1 MVDKI
6 AADQDEISLLD
17 IYEFF
22 RDGWKT
28 LIGFAV
34 LGLSAGLITAF
45 VLPEK
50 YQASALIES
59 ASVAKKGDGVI
70 SFVASSVEPVSVLAE
85 KMKSPTYYSATTIAD
100 CGLKDSN
107 NPAKLLVDR
116 LKPAVPRNS
125 PYASVSYLAKSP
137 EDATKC
143 LESVLKDVSNN
154 QAQISKPLTNNLE
167 VALSNLELELQ
178 ATVTERDQQR
188 IKNRER
194 LNVAK
199 LKLTA
204 AQEFVE
210 RYSKDSLQFKF
221 GDPQFSASALLLS
234 TLIGKQNEIK
244 DLEIQISAL
253 EMEIAANLT
262 DKDQQVRS
270 LTNRVTEM
278 KNALSVPATKP
289 STFAAP
295 IYAPNVKVEPKRSLV
310 TIIGLVA
317 GGLIGLLFL
326 IFVRMKNNFRR
337 QLDSQ

>member
-6 AADQDEISLLD
+6 AADQDEISLVD

-28 LIGFAV
+28 LIGFTV
-34 LGLSAGLITAF
+34 LGLFAGLIAAF
-45 VLPEK
+45 ALPEK
-50 YQASALIES
+50 FQASALIEP
-59 ASVAKKGDGVI
+59 ASVASKG
-70 SFVASSVEPVSVLAE
+70 VESVSVLVE
-85 KMKSPTYYSATTIAD
+85 KMKSPTYYSSDTIEA
-100 CGLKDSN
+100 CGLNDSV
-107 NPAKLLVDR
+107 NPARLLVDR

-125 PYASVSYLAKSP
+125 PYASVTYLAKSP
-137 EDATKC
+137 ADAAKC

-154 QAQISKPLTNNLE
+154 QAQISKPLINNME
-167 VALSNLELELQ
+167 VALNNAELELQ

-199 LKLTA
+199 LKLAA
-204 AQEFVE
+204 AQDFVE
-210 RYSKDSLQFKF
+210 KFSKDGLQFKF

-278 KNALSVPATKP
+278 KNAISLPATKP
-289 STFAAP
+289 ATFAAP
-295 IYAPNVKVEPKRSLV
+295 IYAPNVKVEPKRILV
-310 TIIGLVA
+310 TMLGLVA
-317 GGLIGLLFL
+317 GGFIGFLLLI
-326 IFVRMKNNFRR
+326 IARIKNNFRR
-337 QLDSQ
+337 QLNSQ

>member
-50 YQASALIES
+50 FQASALIEP
-59 ASVAKKGDGVI
+59 ASVASKG
-70 SFVASSVEPVSVLAE
+70 VESVSVLVE
-85 KMKSPTYYSATTIAD
+85 KMKSPTYYSSATIEACD
-100 CGLKDSN
+100 LNDSV

-137 EDATKC
+137 SDAAKC

-154 QAQISKPLTNNLE
+154 QAQISKPLINNME
-167 VALSNLELELQ
+167 VALTNAELELQ

-199 LKLTA
+199 LKLAA
-204 AQEFVE
+204 AQDFVE
-210 RYSKDSLQFKF
+210 KFSKDGLQFKF

-234 TLIGKQNEIK
+234 TLIAKQNEIK

-278 KNALSVPATKP
+278 KNALSAPATKP

-317 GGLIGLLFL
+317 GGLIGLLLL
-326 IFVRMKNNFRR
+326 IIVRMKNNFRR
-337 QLDSQ
+337 QLDSK